1 MRDSRG
7 GLDLVEVERDVPW
20 HGAVEPGLGKRS
32 PLVAELV
39 RAALVVLAHPG
50 NAGVDDLEE
59 ILCLILKETDFSKGF
74 MSAWEKEEAPG
85 V

>member
-1 MRDSRG
+1 MCTVSLPPDRKRLRDSRC

-39 RAALVVLAHPG
+39 RAALVVLAHAG
-50 NAGVDDLEE
+50 DAGVDDLEE
-59 ILCLILKETDFSKGF
+59 TIILCLILKEK
-74 MSAWEKEEAPG
+74 M
-85 V
+85 